1 MKRTSIT
8 SRRANFVTRTD
19 GALNRPASRTGRT
32 RLIASAVAVALPLV
46 ALTASFAAAQTAVL
60 DKGLTVSGQGSTF
73 MSNLVEQCR
82 VDAKNEFGINIAYQG
97 TGSGAGRN
105 AYVSGTNDFGASDVA
120 FPAAEVDKAKAK
132 PFVYIPAAIGGI
144 AVIYKAGS
152 ITDLKLSGPTL
163 AGIFAGKIQ
172 KWDAEAIAKE
182 NPGVSL
188 PGEIIRV
195 IVRSD
200 SSGTSNVFSDYL
212 ATVGKG
218 AWTAG
223 TTSNFPVP
231 AGNGVAQRGSD
242 GVSNYVAGSQGNF
255 SITYAEASFA
265 EERKLPVVKVINAS
279 GNAVAPEAASIT
291 EAMANA
297 AANEDGT
304 LLLNFQTAS
313 AKAYPISTTA
323 YVIAPQT
330 LDKGKGDVLRTFLTF
345 MIGACQKKADK
356 VGYAPLPAN
365 LVKLGT
371 DAIAKINPGSAPVPV
386 AAGSAAPAATAAPTA
401 TTAVAAAPTTI
412 AAKPVATTK
421 APAKTKPK
429 TKPKTTVKTTV
440 KTK

>member
-1 MKRTSIT
+1 VKRTSI
-8 SRRANFVTRTD
+8 
-19 GALNRPASRTGRT
+19 
-32 RLIASAVAVALPLV
+32 IASAVAVALPLV
-46 ALTASFAAAQTAVL
+46 ALNAGFAHAQTAVL
-60 DKGLTVSGQGSTF
+60 DKGITVSGQGSTF

-105 AYVSGTNDFGASDVA
+105 AYVAGTNDFGASDVA
-120 FPAAEVDKAKAK
+120 FPAAEIDKAKAK
-132 PFVYIPAAIGGI
+132 PFVYIPVAIGGI
-144 AVIYKAGS
+144 AIIYKAGT

-163 AGIFAGKIQ
+163 AGIFSGKIQ
-172 KWDAEAIAKE
+172 KWDAEPIAKE

-188 PGEIIRV
+188 PSEIIRV

-223 TTSNFPVP
+223 ATSNFPVP

-255 SITYAEASFA
+255 SITYAESSFA

-279 GNAVAPEAASIT
+279 GTPVAPESASIAD
-291 EAMANA
+291 AMAA
-297 AANEDGT
+297 AAVNDDGT

-313 AKAYPISTTA
+313 PKAYPISTTA

-330 LDKGKGDVLRTFLTF
+330 LDKAKGDVLRTFLTF

-371 DAIAKINPGSAPVPV
+371 DAISKINPGSSPVPL
-386 AAGSAAPAATAAPTA
+386 AAGAAAPAATAAPTA
-401 TTAVAAAPTTI
+401 TTVAPAATAAPTTI

-421 APAKTKPK
+421 APAKPK
-429 TKPKTTVKTTV
+429 TKAKTKTTIK
-440 KTK
+440 K

>member
-1 MKRTSIT
+1 MKRK
-8 SRRANFVTRTD
+8 V
-19 GALNRPASRTGRT
+19 
-32 RLIASAVAVALPLV
+32 LIARAVAVALPLV
-46 ALTASFAAAQTAVL
+46 ALTTTFASAQTAVL
-60 DKGLTVSGQGSTF
+60 DKGVTVSGQGSTF
-73 MSNLVEQCR
+73 VSNLVEQCR

-105 AYVSGTNDFGASDVA
+105 AYVAGTNDFGASDVA
-120 FPAAEVDKAKAK
+120 FPAAETDKAKAK
-132 PFVYIPAAIGGI
+132 PFVYIPVAIGGI

-152 ITDLKLSGPTL
+152 LTDLKLSGPTL

-172 KWDAEAIAKE
+172 KWDAEPIAKE

-188 PGEIIRV
+188 PSEIIRV

-212 ATVGKG
+212 STVGKG

-223 TTSNFPVP
+223 ATSNFPVP

-279 GNAVAPEAASIT
+279 GTPVAPESASIT
-291 EAMANA
+291 DAMAA
-297 AANEDGT
+297 AAVNDDGT

-313 AKAYPISTTA
+313 PKAYPISTTA

-330 LDKGKGDVLRTFLTF
+330 LDKAKGDVLRTFLTF

-356 VGYAPLPAN
+356 VGYAPLPAK
-365 LVKLGT
+365 LVTLGT
-371 DAIAKINPGSAPVPV
+371 EAIAKINPGSSPVPL
-386 AAGSAAPAATAAPTA
+386 AAGSAAPAATATPAAA
-401 TTAVAAAPTTI
+401 TPAVATPAATLAPTTLP
-412 AAKPVATTK
+412 AKPVVTTK
-421 APAKTKPK
+421 APAKPKIK
-429 TKPKTTVKTTV
+429 TKTKTKTTLK
-440 KTK
+440 KK

>member
-1 MKRTSIT
+1 VKRKSLF
-8 SRRANFVTRTD
+8 AGVVVTT
-19 GALNRPASRTGRT
+19 
-32 RLIASAVAVALPLV
+32 LPLLAV
-46 ALTASFAAAQTAVL
+46 TVGFANAQTAVL
-60 DKGLTVSGQGSTF
+60 DKGVTVSGQGSTF
-73 MSNLVEQCR
+73 VSNLVEQCR

-120 FPAAEVDKAKAK
+120 FPAAEADKAKAK
-132 PFVYIPAAIGGI
+132 PFVYIPVAIGGI

-152 ITDLKLSGPTL
+152 LTDLKLSGPTL

-172 KWDAEAIAKE
+172 KWDAEPIAKD

-212 ATVGKG
+212 STVGKG

-291 EAMANA
+291 EALSAA
-297 AANEDGT
+297 AANDDGT
-304 LLLNFQTAS
+304 LLLNFQTPS

-330 LDKGKGDVLRTFLTF
+330 LDKNKGDILRTFLTF

-386 AAGSAAPAATAAPTA
+386 AAGSGAPAAAPAPTAAPAAAAT
-401 TTAVAAAPTTI
+401 VAPTTL
-412 AAKPVATTK
+412 AVKATPAATKPGAKPKAT
-421 APAKTKPK
+421 AKPK
-429 TKPKTTVKTTV
+429 AVTKKK
-440 KTK
+440 